1 MNLELNVDDLLQTVF
16 DNTKDEE
23 LADLLAFL
31 ESWVKNV
38 EDELEYLQGDA
49 GC

>member
-16 DNTKDEE
+16 ENTKDEE
-23 LADLLAFL
+23 LPDLLAFL
-31 ESWVKNV
+31 EAWVKSV
-38 EDELEYLQGDA
+38 EDELEYLQEDA